1 MARLEI
7 YKALKEIEKIILN
20 MNIDNEDKV
29 KSFFK
34 ILMSI

>member
-1 MARLEI
+1 MARI
-7 YKALKEIEKIILN
+7 GNIQALKNRKIILN